1 MSDPLTYDS
10 FQDPHLQNY
19 FQNKNILKHLR
30 KTGLINRYNEVIPYK
45 EYQATVNQRSRQEHI
60 RALLS
65 HGVVQR
71 VIDLERSRQA
81 NIRNQFEA
89 TAKRILVE
97 NIKES
102 KQPYRQLPSKDFH
115 LLNRPKTSFSNTTFQ
130 IYQQQI
136 KAVNENKKSPTRLS
150 PRTSIST
157 RAKTTKVI
165 KSNVNL
171 KNHSQITMIY
181 LGSQTHID
189 YDQSLRQQNSSE
201 IIVMQQ
207 HCGGENLILFKKN
220 LQQNEKFTFESRR
233 HFAYPFAL
241 SLYVNGLI
249 DCRISVCCEYK
260 HKIGLPLGGKRASF
274 AILNVQGGKP
284 CQTCRFNE
292 YMSNSSLS
300 KHKTYD
306 KSSITTDKSKN
317 EPIYEINPERLLCT
331 PTPCDERENETTNS
345 NENDEYR
352 HAEQIYENL
361 LMKINDNRNW
371 KENSRFQWQLA
382 NICKEGLGD
391 YDRALDHY
399 LISLETLCQ
408 YISPLDLKLR
418 NLYLSIGHIFLLQ
431 GKLKNHLAI
440 DYFQR
445 VLNIDYS
452 TNNKISKT
460 YLINDHNYLGLLYQ
474 SEENFSQA
482 LFHFKKALK
491 YILLIKSKE
500 NFNSIPISNSN
511 ENSNEND
518 YLINR
523 TIYDRKALES
533 LSINNLANISEIHFN
548 LAITYQNLGQKQNA
562 FKHTEKALQLSTDD
576 QKKFNIYQNYFHKLQ
591 QI

>member
-1 MSDPLTYDS
+1 
-10 FQDPHLQNY
+10 
-19 FQNKNILKHLR
+19 
-30 KTGLINRYNEVIPYK
+30 
-45 EYQATVNQRSRQEHI
+45 YQATVNQRSRQEHI

-89 TAKRILVE
+89 TAKRMLVE

-136 KAVNENKKSPTRLS
+136 KAVDENKKSPSRVSFVYPTRLS

-157 RAKTTKVI
+157 RAKTTKII

-171 KNHSQITMIY
+171 KNHSQITMVY

-189 YDQSLRQQNSSE
+189 YDQSLQQQNSSE

-284 CQTCRFNE
+284 CQTFVIV
-292 YMSNSSLS
+292 Y
-300 KHKTYD
+300 
-306 KSSITTDKSKN
+306 
-317 EPIYEINPERLLCT
+317 
-331 PTPCDERENETTNS
+331 
-345 NENDEYR
+345 
-352 HAEQIYENL
+352 
-361 LMKINDNRNW
+361 
-371 KENSRFQWQLA
+371 
-382 NICKEGLGD
+382 
-391 YDRALDHY
+391 
-399 LISLETLCQ
+399 
-408 YISPLDLKLR
+408 
-418 NLYLSIGHIFLLQ
+418 
-431 GKLKNHLAI
+431 
-440 DYFQR
+440 
-445 VLNIDYS
+445 
-452 TNNKISKT
+452 
-460 YLINDHNYLGLLYQ
+460 
-474 SEENFSQA
+474 
-482 LFHFKKALK
+482 FHFVLSEKEI
-491 YILLIKSKE
+491 IL
-500 NFNSIPISNSN
+500 FN
-511 ENSNEND
+511 
-518 YLINR
+518 
-523 TIYDRKALES
+523 
-533 LSINNLANISEIHFN
+533 
-548 LAITYQNLGQKQNA
+548 
-562 FKHTEKALQLSTDD
+562 
-576 QKKFNIYQNYFHKLQ
+576 
-591 QI
+591 